1 MSSNNNREYSNGEI
15 TVFWKPDACIHATVC
30 FMKLRKVFDP
40 TKRPWVNMQGA
51 STKEIVNIV
60 EQCPTDALTWKWNR
74 DLTCNEQAELTGE
87 PAGEEVVPMPAE
99 PAPIP
104 VPEAPVTQI
113 TIIENGPA
121 LIKGKFNMRKTS
133 GEIIETAEQIVLC
146 RCGSSHNK
154 PFCDGSH
161 HNSGFRG

>member
-1 MSSNNNREYSNGEI
+1 MSKSNDREYSNGEI
-15 TVFWKPDACIHATVC
+15 TVFWKPDACIHSTVC

-51 STKEIVNIV
+51 TTQEIINIV

-74 DLTCNEQAELTGE
+74 DLTSAEKEELKSE
-87 PAGEEVVPMPAE
+87 PAGEERVPTPL
-99 PAPIP
+99 PPTL
-104 VPEAPVTQI
+104 VTEI

-121 LIKGKFNMRKTS
+121 LIKGKFRMSKTS
-133 GEIIETAEQIVLC
+133 GETIETAGQIALC

-154 PFCDGSH
+154 PFCDGTH
-161 HNSGFRG
+161 HLSGFKG

>member
-1 MSSNNNREYSNGEI
+1 MTNKNNREYTNGEI
-15 TVFWKPDACIHATVC
+15 TVFWKPDTCIHATIC

-51 STKEIVNIV
+51 SNQEIIDIV

-74 DLTCNEQAELTGE
+74 DLTVSEKEELISE
-87 PAGEEVVPMPAE
+87 PAGEEM
-99 PAPIP
+99 
-104 VPEAPVTQI
+104 VPEPVAEI

-121 LIKGKFNMRKTS
+121 LVKGKFRVLKTS
-133 GEIIETAEQIVLC
+133 GDKIETAEQIALC
-146 RCGSSHNK
+146 RCGASHNK

-161 HNSGFRG
+161 HASGFKG